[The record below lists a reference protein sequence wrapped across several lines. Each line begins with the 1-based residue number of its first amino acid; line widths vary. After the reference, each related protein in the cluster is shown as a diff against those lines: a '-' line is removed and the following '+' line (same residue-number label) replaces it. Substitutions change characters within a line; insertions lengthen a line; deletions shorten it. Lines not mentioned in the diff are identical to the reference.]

1 MEKPLLYDEMKEKTD
16 IAISYK
22 PLLVSGVTLE
32 VVQDAL
38 PPISAWFTAG
48 RIDEA
53 HILYMEA
60 TELVR
65 SRVSIGQSPSQILEA
80 LKVLFALFR
89 NEKVLPQE
97 IVAVSVPRV
106 TSLKLKEEGTSLTAS
121 VPNPGK
127 SLEIDVD
134 GVTYLRLPV
143 KTRLIDTHDKDILP
157 VIEEYALPR
166 IHHGDLFFVS
176 EKALTITQGR
186 VVDMS
191 DIHPGS
197 LARMLARNVGN
208 SYGTQDF
215 HGFGHGTS
223 LAMQLFIE
231 EAGYM
236 RVLFAAAVSAITRPL
251 GIRGA
256 FYYLCGKSAKSIDCP
271 MSFLIL
277 EYAHAA
283 KLAPKDSDG
292 EARRIREKIGCETVI
307 LDANYRGAFSLGKSS
322 SAITEEFIGKLFR
335 DNPLGQSDEMTPFC
349 IVRKA
354 NIKSQALD
362 FTPGPATKHG

>member
-1 MEKPLLYDEMKEKTD
+1 MQSKTAEQSLRYDEMKSETGISIAYTPLSDGADGGAELAILQNDAKTD
-16 IAISYK
+16 ATVFK
-22 PLLVSGVTLE
+22 ADRL
-32 VVQDAL
+32 
-38 PPISAWFTAG
+38 
-48 RIDEA
+48 DEA

-65 SRVSIGQSPSQILEA
+65 SRASLGQQNEEISQA
-80 LKVLFALFR
+80 LGTLFALFR
-89 NEKVLPQE
+89 GEKVTPERLAAASAPGK
-97 IVAVSVPRV
+97 ASVTP
-106 TSLKLKEEGTSLTAS
+106 SKDF

-127 SLEIDVD
+127 ALEIDVD

-143 KTRLIDTHDKDILP
+143 KTRLIDMNDSDILP
-157 VIEEYALPR
+157 IIEEYARPNLQE
-166 IHHGDLFFVS
+166 GDVLYVS

-191 DIHPGS
+191 TVHPGW
-197 LARMLARNVGN
+197 LARLLAKNVGN
-208 SYGTQDF
+208 YYGTKDF
-215 HGFGHGTS
+215 HGFGHGTT

-231 EAGYM
+231 EAGYP
-236 RVLFAAAVSAITRPL
+236 RVLFAAVVSAITRPL

-277 EYAHAA
+277 EYAHSA

-292 EARRIREKIGCETVI
+292 EARRIRAKLGCEVVI
-307 LDANYRGAFSLGKSS
+307 LDANYRGAFSLGKSTS
-322 SAITEEFIGKLFR
+322 SISEGFIGKLFR

-349 IVRKA
+349 IVRKVQ
-354 NIKSQALD
+354 K
-362 FTPGPATKHG
+362 